1 MGYEVLTRETEQ
13 VIRES
18 ISGLNVNV
26 MTRGKVLM
34 PENSANCIAT
44 QYRIKGGFVPEHIF
58 LFSATAGTALETLK
72 NAVDFYFRDFLKTEL
87 YVKEVP
93 TDSLLFAEEAL
104 RLYGNNKKEMNDGT
118 VSPVCAG
125 GTK

>member
-1 MGYEVLTRETEQ
+1 MRYEVLTRETGR

-34 PENSANCIAT
+34 PDNSAYCIAT
-44 QYRIKGGFVPEHIF
+44 QYMIKGGFVPEHIF
-58 LFSATAGTALETLK
+58 LFSAPAGTALETLK

-93 TDSLLFAEEAL
+93 TDSSLFAEEAL
-104 RLYGNNKKEMNDGT
+104 RLYGKNENEMNDGT
-118 VSPVCAG
+118 VSSVCAG